1 MNGIL
6 KKDLRVVLTGV
17 MIFISYQVYSNPE
30 SGTKE
35 QGDVYRNLPFSMPE
49 VSQPSFPDYEVNIRD
64 FGALSDGVTL
74 NTEAINN
81 AIKAVSSKG
90 GGKVIIPEG
99 LWLTGPVVL
108 LSNVNL
114 YVEKNALIVF
124 SSDTSL
130 YPIIDTSFEGLETKR
145 CQSPI
150 SAMNAENIAIT
161 GNGVFDGAGDRWRP
175 VKKDK
180 MTERQWKN
188 LVSSGGKVDENG
200 KVWYPDAGAL
210 KASVLM
216 TGQNNGQ
223 KEITDEEWTYMKSW
237 LRPVMLSIVKSKRIL
252 LEGVTFKNSPG
263 WCIHPLSCESL
274 TLNDVSRV
282 KTYWSLIVFLM
293 RGMMLS
299 V

>member
-49 VSQPSFPDYEVNIRD
+49 VSQPSFPDCEVNIRD

-114 YVEKNALIVF
+114 YAEKNALIVF

-130 YPIIDTSFEGLETKR
+130 YPIIDTSFEGLDTKR

-188 LVSSGGKVDENG
+188 VVSSGGKVDENG

-223 KEITDEEWTYMKSW
+223 KEITDAGYYK
-237 LRPVMLSIVKSKRIL
+237 VVLSAPDM
-252 LEGVTFKNSPG
+252 EG
-263 WCIHPLSCESL
+263 LAL
-274 TLNDVSRV
+274 DALDVQ
-282 KTYWSLIVFLM
+282 
-293 RGMMLS
+293 
-299 V
+299 

>member
-210 KASVLM
+210 KASVLEYSKEQTDSAGRGDFQEL
-216 TGQNNGQ
+216 TGLV
-223 KEITDEEWTYMKSW
+223 YPSFV
-237 LRPVMLSIVKSKRIL
+237 LRIFDFERC
-252 LEGVTFKNSPG
+252 EGVQ
-263 WCIHPLSCESL
+263 SL
-274 TLNDVSRV
+274 
-282 KTYWSLIVFLM
+282 VFAKW
-293 RGMMLS
+293 RCAGCG
-299 V
+299 VV